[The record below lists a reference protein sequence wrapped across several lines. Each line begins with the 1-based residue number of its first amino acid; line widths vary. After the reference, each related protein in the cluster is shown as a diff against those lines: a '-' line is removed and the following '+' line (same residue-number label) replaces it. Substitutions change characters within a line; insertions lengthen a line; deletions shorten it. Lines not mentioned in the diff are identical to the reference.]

1 MIRPEKNPNGAG
13 RPLKPR
19 TSHLC
24 QMLTAVRLEA
34 GMTQAEVATRMRT
47 TPNVVARWEN
57 GQKHPSLTTLEK
69 FAEVTGNQLEIRF
82 VRL

>member
-1 MIRPEKNPNGAG
+1 MTRSEKNPKGAG

-34 GMTQAEVATRMRT
+34 GMTQADVAMRMCT
-47 TPNVVARWEN
+47 TANVVACWEN
-57 GQKHPSLTTLEK
+57 GQKHPNLTTLEK
-69 FAEVTGNQLEIRF
+69 FAEVTGNRLEIRF
-82 VRL
+82 IQN